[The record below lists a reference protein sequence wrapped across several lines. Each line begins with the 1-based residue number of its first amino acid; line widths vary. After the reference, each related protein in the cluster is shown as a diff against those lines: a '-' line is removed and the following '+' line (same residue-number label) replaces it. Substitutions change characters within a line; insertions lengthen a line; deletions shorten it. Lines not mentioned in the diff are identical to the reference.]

1 MFEDVIPGLDPG
13 LIELRRPSARST
25 ALHQLVVSHAL
36 RTGGQTL
43 WVDARNNA
51 STYALSEQTPGTRAV
66 SNLRVARAF
75 TAHQHHSLVCGDLLG
90 ELSAETSL
98 VVAPCVASLYA
109 DDDVHENE
117 GRALLEATLTTLAEI
132 ASVFE
137 IPVLVSTERAAGL
150 EEVVRKYTTGDI
162 ECEATVHGYRYAT
175 GEFETLVYL
184 QDGYWQTTIP
194 YWVELLGVAG
204 RVHDLDLV
212 ASDPRQLAL
221 AGV

>member
-1 MFEDVIPGLDPG
+1 MVPGLDPG
-13 LIELRRPSARST
+13 LIELHRPSRCST
-25 ALHQLVVSHAL
+25 ALHRLVVSHVL
-36 RTGGQTL
+36 RAGGRTL
-43 WVDARNNA
+43 WIDARNDA
-51 STYALSEQTPGTRAV
+51 STYTLAEQAPDARAV

-90 ELSAETSL
+90 ELSTETSL

-109 DDDVHENE
+109 DDDVHETE
-117 GRALLEATLTTLAEI
+117 ARALLEATLATLAEV

-137 IPVLVSTERAAGL
+137 IPVLVSTGRAAGL
-150 EEVVRKYTTGDI
+150 DELVREYTTGEI
-162 ECEATVHGYRYAT
+162 ECEATTHGYRYAT

-184 QDGYWQTTIP
+184 QEGYRQTTIP

-204 RVHDLDLV
+204 QVHDLDPV